1 MTESDCSP
9 STSHRFPSSR
19 DFSEPASHKDIEVAE
34 YLMDRKLYLSALE
47 YYFEQLERGKKIHV
61 LQNFFTDLNLLDVPI
76 SNFGEETQS
85 SIAHYQSVSTLD
97 SVDIGRASDD
107 GNGLEDKLKVLEF
120 ELRKKNEEIQSLRNE
135 LTTITM
141 GRPIEETFNF
151 PKPESMGLP
160 KSPLSNDDGRIRP
173 HELRAMSVLIHEQL
187 LELGYRMTAVQFA
200 EESESNGILDVDSWT
215 HVGINLPKPPKLL
228 YLLRSYW
235 SGSEYLDGFYSQYS
249 LREVGIQTDSWGAE
263 NSLEDTYPYSGPD
276 LELGVLQSKLASLEF
291 KNSQLQAQS
300 QHWRNQ
306 FICLEREHEE
316 FCCHLRSTTADR
328 NRFVS
333 LNHLETNFS
342 ASSSYIQC
350 PNSVAV
356 LPLQDGD
363 EMTKD
368 EHTTTTTAYQMSH
381 RPLNQSLHSRSPS
394 DEFRNHMVNILPKH
408 ENFSG
413 CECDTFSLSATFDEF
428 VTFVTGRVELV
439 LVHLSNDGKVL
450 LLPLLSQLICLHSMP
465 SVRDRLLHVLFNLFG
480 PQFSRVKGRTDTESP
495 PYSPSTSSSNDRTVL
510 SDCNQ
515 HRALILH
522 ACHLIA
528 SYLGPTRL
536 ESELIPQLWSQL
548 NERPLASSS
557 KRLLLVSAC
566 GAVSPCIPPHLR
578 SSLMLSILESNLDEE
593 RNEVVAAASI
603 RSLAELITLMSDCD
617 KLPQCIQRLT
627 QLLLR
632 GHPSDQFAVIAD
644 LGPVGANRQLA
655 TPDEKG
661 VNSVR
666 PTFTATVEWLLPSVA
681 QWCLELDSL
690 HTALIDPWLDHVDSY
705 LMNTRKSESNISHEM
720 ATRCLGILDRLTP
733 FLHAWLMTTVIEL
746 DCDAEEPTHWM
757 AAQRYA
763 SVERDRASNDKSSRL
778 SEQLPG
784 LSTQNNSAA
793 HIDAQLVL
801 GTEVYAALE
810 PQFQQRLRQL
820 DEERM
825 VTFEDPSGSGS
836 GSARIRNAWSAKLW
850 LDKILLP
857 KLCELVICIPR
868 ASVVEKVRVISTS
881 LYKHGDLLENFVNTQ
896 YGENFACPWSVP
908 PESDLMVICLC
919 TCRFLVNFG
928 RSLGVDGMRL
938 LLSIPVRNHLMNKT
952 ELGNYEYDH
961 SAMQTGL
968 LAAYCCLL
976 SSTRAKSESNKVR
989 MLLTNAIFLH
999 TREGYP
1005 LDSIRLAIWCLCLT
1019 IDLEYAVGELLLP
1032 ALRPCVSCA
1041 DSIVRRAVA
1050 TLLHSLIEA
1059 LRFVKLNRFD
1069 HGFLDRK
1076 TGSNSR
1082 LLDQVFQ
1089 LVSQL
1094 ARDDLTGQR
1103 RRLNPDEADWS
1114 VLAVSLGPLYSFF
1127 ALCRTMLTPQTV
1139 AAGLNGLG
1147 SDGLTLFTSAESP
1160 NTGGREVMDM
1170 EEQVLELVELQF
1182 SLVSGM
1188 LEVDAQSGFLRDAEH
1203 PGASSSFITKQR
1215 FWTTLTHSLISL
1227 TDQLIPVCPDGFRD
1241 KVLLPWLYQLAEMS
1255 NSLPNLSQRTRLADR
1270 LFALFSTA
1278 AYSVQLEESLLL
1290 WLVPGL
1296 DRVRLDLIEAGDV
1309 RRSHEVEQLLNDLY
1323 SRIKADESESN
1334 IVSSARDFKG
1344 LRGTVSQQFIRLT
1357 HRSNRTMDAAASLQ
1371 VPNEITRNQSVPRPL
1386 FGRLSLRRR

>member
-1 MTESDCSP
+1 MSGSDCSP
-9 STSHRFPSSR
+9 LTSHRFHSVR
-19 DFSEPASHKDIEVAE
+19 DCPEPVSHKDIEVAE
-34 YLMDRKLYLSALE
+34 YLMDRKLHLSALE
-47 YYFEQLERGKKIHV
+47 YYFEQLERGKRINL
-61 LQNFFTDLNLLDVPI
+61 LQNFFTDLSLLDMP
-76 SNFGEETQS
+76 FPPLGEETQCAV
-85 SIAHYQSVSTLD
+85 AHYQSVSTLD
-97 SVDIGRASDD
+97 SVDIGRTSDD
-107 GNGLEDKLKVLEF
+107 GNGLEDKLKEY

-141 GRPIEETFNF
+141 GRPIEEVCHIS
-151 PKPESMGLP
+151 KPDEDSELP
-160 KSPLSNDDGRIRP
+160 KCALADEDGRIRP
-173 HELRAMSVLIHEQL
+173 YELRAMSVLIHEQL

-200 EESESNGILDVDSWT
+200 EESESNGILDVDSWR

-228 YLLRSYW
+228 RLLRSYW
-235 SGSEYLDGFYSQYS
+235 SGNEYLDGFYNHFR
-249 LREVGIQTDSWGAE
+249 LREVGIQTDPWNGESDLLG
-263 NSLEDTYPYSGPD
+263 PYSYSGVD
-276 LELGVLQSKLASLEF
+276 LELRVLQSKVAALELE
-291 KNSQLQAQS
+291 NSQLQAQS

-306 FICLEREHEE
+306 FICLEREHAELS
-316 FCCHLRSTTADR
+316 FHLRSSSPDS
-328 NRFVS
+328 NR
-333 LNHLETNFS
+333 LIELGQLEATLS
-342 ASSSYIQC
+342 APPSDSQC
-350 PNSVAV
+350 TDSVAV
-356 LPLQDGD
+356 LPLQDFD
-363 EMTKD
+363 EVTGNDCDKRA
-368 EHTTTTTAYQMSH
+368 TAHQMIR
-381 RPLNQSLHSRSPS
+381 RPLGQSLHSRSPS
-394 DEFRNHMVNILPKH
+394 DDFRNHMINMLPKH

-413 CECDTFSLSATFDEF
+413 CECDVFSLAASLDELVIF
-428 VTFVTGRVELV
+428 VTNRLEMV
-439 LVHLSNDGKVL
+439 LTHLSNEGKVL
-450 LLPLLSQLICLHSMP
+450 VLPLLTQLICLHSMSP
-465 SVRDRLLHVLFNLFG
+465 VRDRLLRVLFNLFG
-480 PQFSRVKGRTDTESP
+480 PQFNRVGSRTSMSSP
-495 PYSPSTSSSNDRTVL
+495 TYSPSTHSGSERTAL

-522 ACHLIA
+522 SCHLIA

-566 GAVSPCIPPHLR
+566 GAISPCIPTHLR

-593 RNEVVAAASI
+593 HNEVVAAAAI
-603 RSLAELITLMSDCD
+603 RSLAGLITLMTDCD

-632 GHPSDQFAVIAD
+632 GHPSEQCVR
-644 LGPVGANRQLA
+644 VANLSPTDATRQLA
-655 TPDEKG
+655 TPDEKRA
-661 VNSVR
+661 SAVR
-666 PTFTATVEWLLPSVA
+666 PTFTATLDWLLPAVA

-690 HTALIDPWLDHVDSY
+690 HTTLIDPWLDHVDSY
-705 LMNTRKSESNISHEM
+705 LLNSRKSGADVPHEM
-720 ATRCLGILDRLTP
+720 ATRCLGILEQLTP
-733 FLHAWLMTTVIEL
+733 FLYAWLLITMIEP
-746 DCDAEEPTHWM
+746 DCDSGEPTHWM

-763 SVERDRASNDKSSRL
+763 NKQHDRETNKELSSRL
-778 SEQLPG
+778 SEPLSG
-784 LSTQNNSAA
+784 LSNRIDSRV

-801 GTEVYAALE
+801 GKEMYSALE
-810 PQFQQRLRQL
+810 PLLKRRLRHV
-820 DEERM
+820 DEER
-825 VTFEDPSGSGS
+825 VVALEDSSSPNCYSSPV
-836 GSARIRNAWSAKLW
+836 RNGWPAKFW
-850 LDKILLP
+850 LDKLLLP
-857 KLCELVICIPR
+857 KVCELLMCTPR
-868 ASVVEKVRVISTS
+868 ASIVEKVRTIGTS
-881 LYKHGDLLENFVNTQ
+881 LYKHGDLLETFVNAQ
-896 YGENFACPWSVP
+896 YGEHFACPWSVSP
-908 PESDLMVICLC
+908 QSDLMVVCLC
-919 TCRFLVNFG
+919 ACRFLATFG
-928 RSLGVDGMRL
+928 RSMSVDGTRL
-938 LLSIPVRNHLMNKT
+938 LLSIPIRNQLMNKT

-1005 LDSIRLAIWCLCLT
+1005 LDSIRLTIWCLCLT

-1059 LRFVKLNRFD
+1059 LRFAKLNRFD
-1069 HGFLDRK
+1069 HGCLDRN

-1082 LLDQVFQ
+1082 VLDQVFQ

-1127 ALCRTMLTPQTV
+1127 SLCRTTLSPPGITPGV
-1139 AAGLNGLG
+1139 IGLG
-1147 SDGLTLFTSAESP
+1147 ADGIVSFSSTEPP
-1160 NTGGREVMDM
+1160 NSGGREIMDL
-1170 EEQVLELVELQF
+1170 EEQILELVELQF

-1188 LEVDAQSGFLRDAEH
+1188 LEVDVQSGSMQDAEH
-1203 PGASSSFITKQR
+1203 PGASSLLITKQR

-1227 TDQLIPVCPDGFRD
+1227 ADHLIPVCPDGFRD

-1255 NSLPNLSQRTRLADR
+1255 NSLPNLSQRARLADR

-1323 SRIKADESESN
+1323 SRIKADETEPN
-1334 IVSSARDFKG
+1334 APDLKG
-1344 LRGTVSQQFIRLT
+1344 LRNTVSQQLTRLT
-1357 HRSNRTMDAAASLQ
+1357 HRSNRTADATSSLQ
-1371 VPNEITRNQSVPRPL
+1371 QPNEMIKGQSLPRPFL
-1386 FGRLSLRRR
+1386 GRLSRRKR